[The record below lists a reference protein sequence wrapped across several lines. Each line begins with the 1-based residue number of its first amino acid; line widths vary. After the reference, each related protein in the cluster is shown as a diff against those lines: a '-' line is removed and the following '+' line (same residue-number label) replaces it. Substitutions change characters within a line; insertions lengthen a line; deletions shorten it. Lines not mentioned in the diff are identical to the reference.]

1 MPARTAAAKTAAD
14 AQRTLDD
21 AKKTVEAAKTTAADA
36 RTTIEGAPDV
46 LPELARRAERV
57 FYEGVDQIKAQARE
71 KLGVTDEHLDSARL
85 YVVERVQE
93 RPFTTTL
100 AALGAGFLIGLLF
113 AGKRR

>member
-1 MPARTAAAKTAAD
+1 MPASNAVEKTVNDAKRTVASARKTVDDARIAAD
-14 AQRTLDD
+14 D
-21 AKKTVEAAKTTAADA
+21 AHDA
-36 RTTIEGAPDV
+36 

-57 FYEGVDQIKAQARE
+57 FHQGVDQIRTQARD
-71 KLGVTDEHLDSARL
+71 KLGVTGEQLDSARL

-113 AGKRR
+113 AGNRR